1 MQKRGTQTKSTV
13 FFSGKTFSTLHQ
25 TIEPNCEQTTT
36 CCKKH
41 AMYRFVIVVSTPPAQ
56 LFFFNYRVCIWA
68 DLTKTARKQQIWDVA
83 RVAARFC
90 LLYDDERWSLKR
102 ETKQAGEDEVGCI
115 EEERNNE
122 GRSSSGG
129 GSVKKSEGQ
138 SKRSTYVTEEAKY
151 SMEKDLLRILAE
163 VHFINAEV

>member
-1 MQKRGTQTKSTV
+1 MR
-13 FFSGKTFSTLHQ
+13 
-25 TIEPNCEQTTT
+25 
-36 CCKKH
+36 
-41 AMYRFVIVVSTPPAQ
+41 
-56 LFFFNYRVCIWA
+56 IWA
-68 DLTKTARKQQIWDVA
+68 DLTKTARKQELWDVA

-102 ETKQAGEDEVGCI
+102 ETKQTGEDEGGFI

-138 SKRSTYVTEEAKY
+138 SRRSTYVTEEAKY
-151 SMEKDLLRILAE
+151 NMEKDLLRILAE
-163 VHFINAEV
+163 VHFINGEV

>member
-13 FFSGKTFSTLHQ
+13 LFQAKRLALFTKRLSQIVNKQLHVVKSMLCTALSLWYQ
-25 TIEPNCEQTTT
+25 HLQLNC
-36 CCKKH
+36 
-41 AMYRFVIVVSTPPAQ
+41 I
-56 LFFFNYRVCIWA
+56 FFNYRVCIWA

-129 GSVKKSEGQ
+129 GSAKKSEGQ